1 MKRFIS
7 LIVVASVAAAGSV
20 FMLAGGIASAQPGA
34 GALPV
39 LKLALNG
46 KTVKVS
52 GATVSGAVTVQ
63 TTVTKEPQGEPTLAY
78 LKPGVTPQQAFGAIA
93 KAGGDLNALDPYGAI
108 VFDANAN
115 KGTSSAQTVLQ
126 PGTYLAL
133 DTENNNAKVPPNTM
147 FTVTKSAH
155 PAKLPKAAA
164 TVSTIEFGFTGPT
177 TLRQG
182 SLVRFQNLG
191 YLVHMDVYVQVKNVK
206 NAQKVI
212 ALLKAGKDGAAQ
224 KLAIGE
230 GGFAGPVSSGAVQQE
245 IVTAKPGI
253 YVQACFMTTQ
263 DGREHTQLGMERMF
277 KVVK

>member
-1 MKRFIS
+1 
-7 LIVVASVAAAGSV
+7 
-20 FMLAGGIASAQPGA
+20 MLAGGIASAQPGA

-78 LKPGVTPQQAFGAIA
+78 LKPGVTPRQAFGAIA

-230 GGFAGPVSSGAVQQE
+230 GEFAGPVSSGAVQQE
-245 IVTAKPGI
+245 NVTAKPGI

>member
-1 MKRFIS
+1 LKRFIS

-93 KAGGDLNALDPYGAI
+93 KAGGDLNALGPYGAI

-126 PGTYLAL
+126 PGNYLAL
-133 DTENNNAKVPPNTM
+133 DTENNNAKVPPNTT

-212 ALLKAGKDGAAQ
+212 ALLKAGKDGQAG
-224 KLAIGE
+224 KLAIGQGE
-230 GGFAGPVSSGAVQQE
+230 FAGPVSSGAVQQE

>member
-1 MKRFIS
+1 LKRFIS
-7 LIVVASVAAAGSV
+7 LIAVAGVAAAGSV
-20 FMLAGGIASAQPGA
+20 FMLAGGVASAQLGG

-52 GATVSGAVTVQ
+52 GATVSGAVTVR

-78 LKPGVTPQQAFGAIA
+78 LKPGVTPQQAFGAVA
-93 KAGGDLNALDPYGAI
+93 KAGGDLNALAPYGAI
-108 VFDANAN
+108 VFDADAN

-126 PGTYLAL
+126 PGNYLAL
-133 DTENNNAKVPPNTM
+133 DTESNANVPPNAS

-155 PAKLPKAAA
+155 PAKLPKPAA

-177 TLRQG
+177 TLRHG

-212 ALLKAGKDGAAQ
+212 ALLKAGKDKAAQ
-224 KLAIGE
+224 KLTIGP
-230 GGFAGPVSSGAVQQE
+230 GGAFAGPVSSGAVQQE